1 MPNPEITFPSR
12 YTTVNAVA
20 YAKPD
25 GSAELVALDKPLPVT
40 SGALA
45 FSLADGSQ
53 QSVSATAPL
62 PVTPSAL
69 PASTAHIGNVFVDD
83 VPDGLA
89 VQGSAA
95 SATTVVA
102 SSLAGFGGGTF
113 HVIAGGNGCTVSY
126 EQSNDGVNW
135 AVLPVIAANGSTNS
149 PSTTSTGGGIFA
161 FASSAGQVRARVSTF
176 GSGSVTIVLVL
187 KRRPL
192 NVIGTSLAG
201 GSATIGNVSVT
212 GTVNTTVGYTD
223 STTSLAASGTFT
235 GAGRASAAT
244 QYCFFNATAF
254 ADVAGTLF
262 VDQSLDTGA
271 TYQPV
276 ASAAVAANGAQQLS
290 VRLTGAFGSA
300 TLYRVRYV
308 NGAAAQGVFR
318 LSSAFA
324 AR

>member
-1 MPNPEITFPSR
+1 M
-12 YTTVNAVA
+12 
-20 YAKPD
+20 
-25 GSAELVALDKPLPVT
+25 
-40 SGALA
+40 
-45 FSLADGSQ
+45 
-53 QSVSATAPL
+53 
-62 PVTPSAL
+62 
-69 PASTAHIGNVFVDD
+69 
-83 VPDGLA
+83 
-89 VQGSAA
+89 
-95 SATTVVA
+95 
-102 SSLAGFGGGTF
+102 
-113 HVIAGGNGCTVSY
+113 
-126 EQSNDGVNW
+126 
-135 AVLPVIAANGSTNS
+135 
-149 PSTTSTGGGIFA
+149 
-161 FASSAGQVRARVSTF
+161 
-176 GSGSVTIVLVL
+176 LVL